1 MAQDICVPVGD
12 GYVNV
17 RVGAIIEKDGKILMV
32 TNESVDYYYSVGGR
46 IHLGE
51 SAGDA
56 VRREVLEETGCA
68 LEIDRLGFI
77 HEDFFIGDSMAK
89 QGFVIRW
96 GGEEFLIAF
105 ANASAVT
112 AAVKAGEI
120 LQTIGFYFYM
130 KTPADF
136 APHAENLEAE
146 GRGEHL
152 EWVSLDTEK
161 TVFPAFFRTELA
173 KPVQTVRHIVTDER
187 N

>member
-12 GYVNV
+12 GFVNV
-17 RVGAIIEKDGKILMV
+17 RVGAIIQKDGKILMV

-77 HEDFFIGDSMAK
+77 HEDFFIGDGADTMGK
-89 QGFVIRW
+89 PVY
-96 GGEEFLIAF
+96 E
-105 ANASAVT
+105 
-112 AAVKAGEI
+112 
-120 LQTIGFYFYM
+120 IGFYFYM
-130 KTPADF
+130 KTPAGFEPRRDGI
-136 APHAENLEAE
+136 AEE

-152 EWVSLDTEK
+152 AWISPEEERLI
-161 TVFPAFFRTELA
+161 FPTFFKTEL
-173 KPVQTVRHIVTDER
+173 KSPVPYVRHFVTDER